1 MSYRFSVITP
11 TAEHWLLLEQA
22 ADRSCFFTQQWATYL
37 KRMGVRPFVVEVR
50 QDDNIIGHF
59 VGSRRWL
66 GLRIVSAPSM
76 GTGTYAQGLC
86 LQQSV
91 PQEERI
97 TIYKELTHWLL
108 HTHKADYIQICDWR
122 LCTDSAEWIDDWHN
136 PLLDTAGIHYQPRYT
151 FHLDMRPT
159 EEELWANLHYKSCK
173 YAINKAR
180 KEGLRVQMITRVEDI
195 EAFVHQHHSHILD
208 VLRRHNSSGLPCQR
222 EKNMLAL
229 CRSLFPDYV
238 LMLQVVGP
246 GDNGQEISMSSGI
259 FTLCNGVCSY
269 FTGGSYQQYMH
280 HCPNELMVWEAIRMM
295 HDRDAT
301 DFIFGGV
308 GHYKKKFGS
317 RYAFVPVMVFSRY
330 RFLQDLRI
338 TLKSYYQKF
347 TKLLRH

>member
-1 MSYRFSVITP
+1 MDVPVELVNPDVPGVPVQAVHVLGRQAPELPGPLQGGQGPVGGVG
-11 TAEHWLLLEQA
+11 ARLREEH
-22 ADRSCFFTQQWATYL
+22 
-37 KRMGVRPFVVEVR
+37 
-50 QDDNIIGHF
+50 
-59 VGSRRWL
+59 VG
-66 GLRIVSAPSM
+66 P
-76 GTGTYAQGLC
+76 
-86 LQQSV
+86 V
-91 PQEERI
+91 P
-97 TIYKELTHWLL
+97 
-108 HTHKADYIQICDWR
+108 
-122 LCTDSAEWIDDWHN
+122 
-136 PLLDTAGIHYQPRYT
+136 G
-151 FHLDMRPT
+151 
-159 EEELWANLHYKSCK
+159 
-173 YAINKAR
+173 
-180 KEGLRVQMITRVEDI
+180 KEGLRVQMITRAEDI